1 MIVQGHVR
9 AALPDYDVG
18 PELGQGG
25 FGRVYAGRHRRLGRP
40 VAIKVLGLSASDVS
54 AGAEVDAEAQIIARL
69 DHPHIVRV
77 FDYVRASDMALIVME
92 LLSGG
97 TLAERAHAGLSP
109 QAACATVA
117 AVAAALH
124 RVHRLGLLHRDIKP
138 SNIMFAADNAPRL
151 TDFGIARLLEA
162 TGGIAP
168 TSVIGSTP
176 YLAPEVFELAAPGV
190 GADVY
195 ALGAVFYELLAGA
208 PPFDVDPRPHVM
220 AERHRFAVPPPLP
233 APAAAFEALTM
244 RALAKDPADRQPG
257 ALAFVEE
264 LVAVADRVFGPGWLA
279 GAGVSFRGDDDLR
292 RPDEDPA
299 DPRGLF
305 GLPGPRGTL
314 PLGRPVGAADVDGPP
329 PHTPDRWPPDRRPRV
344 PGAGRR
350 TGRIPPPGTLSLARW
365 MRADP
370 PAARFG
376 SARVSA
382 AALVAVI
389 VAVVALLAT
398 GVLRVGPGSG
408 AVAAAARASTPP
420 PTVYPVAAPMPLR
433 GLISLAADASAGS
446 TAGPAGGIYLTDSSQ
461 HSLLQF
467 TGATAST
474 LIGHLGGDRVGR
486 PGAARDEPA
495 ATSGLRRPGGVAVQA
510 GSVFVADEWNC
521 AVRRIY
527 RPPGQP
533 WRVETVAGRPAD
545 DSADAGIGGATS
557 DPGSD
562 AGHAPPSPADI
573 CPRGATTGPTS
584 VGARIGTPTS
594 VAVGPTGALYV
605 TTGYAGQVWRIDPN
619 AGTGDYRSTP
629 ATLVAGNGVEADRRI
644 PATRERRYTAA
655 APATRI
661 PLENTYAVAVDG
673 AGRVFVLSYGEG
685 YARIHLIDNGT
696 ITTVVQRPL
705 ADADLTAL
713 APAPGGRGVLFTD
726 ARSRTVW
733 QIAAGP
739 GAAAGEPTRMLGGTC
754 VGDTEQLFGVAADR
768 AGDLYYSCNDATQAS
783 VYRVTARALA
793 AGTTG
798 PGQRVLY

>member
-18 PELGQGG
+18 PELGHGG
-25 FGRVYAGRHRRLGRP
+25 FGRVYAGQHRRLGRP
-40 VAIKVLGLSASDVS
+40 VAIKVLGLSASDVA

-77 FDYVRASDMALIVME
+77 YDYVRAADMALIVME

-109 QAACATVA
+109 QASCATAA
-117 AVAAALH
+117 AVAVALH

-176 YLAPEVFELAAPGV
+176 YLAPEVYELAAPGV

-195 ALGAVFYELLAGA
+195 ALGAVFHELLAGS
-208 PPFDVDPRPHVM
+208 PPFDADPRPHVM

-233 APAAAFEALTM
+233 APAAAFEALTT
-244 RALAKDPADRQPG
+244 RALAKDPANRQPS
-257 ALAFVEE
+257 ALAFAEE
-264 LVAVADRVFGPGWLA
+264 LVAVANRVFGPGWLA

-292 RPDEDPA
+292 RPDQRPA
-299 DPRGLF
+299 N
-305 GLPGPRGTL
+305 LPGPRG
-314 PLGRPVGAADVDGPP
+314 PHPPAPGPAP
-329 PHTPDRWPPDRRPRV
+329 W
-344 PGAGRR
+344 
-350 TGRIPPPGTLSLARW
+350 TGRIPLPGTLNLARW
-365 MRADP
+365 MRPNP
-370 PAARFG
+370 PADRFNP
-376 SARVSA
+376 AWLPA
-382 AALVAVI
+382 AALATVI
-389 VAVVALLAT
+389 LTVVVLLVT
-398 GVLRVGPGSG
+398 GVLRVGAGSG
-408 AVAAAARASTPP
+408 ADSAAARASTPP
-420 PTVYPVAAPMPLR
+420 PTIYPVTAPVPLR
-433 GLISLAADASAGS
+433 GLISLAA
-446 TAGPAGGIYLTDSSQ
+446 GPASGIYLTDSSQ
-461 HSLLQF
+461 HSLLRF

-474 LIGHLGGDRVGR
+474 LIGHLGEDRVGR

-495 ATSGLRRPGGVAVQA
+495 ATSALRRPGGVAVHA

-533 WRVETVAGRPAD
+533 WRVETIAGRPAD
-545 DSADAGIGGATS
+545 
-557 DPGSD
+557 SD
-562 AGHAPPSPADI
+562 AGSSPPSPQTI
-573 CPRGATTGPTS
+573 CPRGRATGPTS

-594 VAVGPTGALYV
+594 VAVGPTGALYF
-605 TTGYAGQVWRIDPN
+605 TTGYAGQLWRIDPN

-629 ATLVAGNGVEADRRI
+629 ATLVAGNGVDADRRV
-644 PATRERRYTAA
+644 PATLERRYTAA
-655 APATRI
+655 SPATRV
-661 PLENTYAVAVDG
+661 PLANTYAVAVDG
-673 AGRVFVLSYGEG
+673 AGRVFVLSYGDG

-733 QIAAGP
+733 QIASSPSVAVGTP
-739 GAAAGEPTRMLGGTC
+739 ARVLSGTC
-754 VGDTEQLFGVAADR
+754 VGDTERLFGVTADQ

-793 AGTTG
+793 AGAAG